1 MTIKYKT
8 IKEIKKMISQK
19 EISNKEI
26 VQEVYKLINENSH
39 LNAFV
44 TLNEENSIKQ
54 ADNLDNN
61 PSEMALA
68 GIPIAQKDL
77 FCTKGLRTTC
87 GSKILDNFIPP
98 YSATVIENLENAGC
112 ISVGKTNMDEFA
124 MGSSNETSYFG
135 NVHNPWG
142 DKLVPGGSSG
152 GSASAVAAG
161 IVPAASGT
169 DTGGS
174 IRQPASLCGITG
186 LKPTYGRVS
195 RWGMIAFASSL
206 DQAGPMART
215 VEDCALLLNEMC
227 SHDIKDTT
235 SLDEDIPNFENRA
248 GAVTLDIT
256 MAELNTYSQNC
267 SPTDPPILMSWPGA
281 LPRQLDEY
289 IDLNN
294 ETNTELLADQIW
306 DGERNLDPNWEAIL
320 KKNFLN
326 SGGYQYF
333 KMIVDEVSTRF
344 NLANTVDDFEIIT
357 DKENYYS
364 LEVLNIINNI
374 RDDFNTYQANLDT
387 TTFMPRQ
394 ANDCANVEYYIDDL
408 KWGLPVYLGLDG
420 TEVTEEY
427 KYDTGEFLETKGFYL
442 PTYYYYNKTDSRYQ
456 PFKRPSSGGFSHSS
470 IFLLVSKFQLD
481 VKGEPYF
488 FMDLDRLNCI
498 DEVAPYKENEF
509 SEMNNM
515 STGNPNSAFAKLPLS
530 IQDEVAYSGSQI
542 TSKSYDPPL
551 NRLSRLAIRLRFHN
565 GRPVKFGIQPFS
577 FVLEIKCS
585 KQSLKLK

>member
-44 TLNEENSIKQ
+44 TLNEENSLKQ

-61 PSEMALA
+61 PSEMTLA

-227 SHDIKDTT
+227 SHDTKDTT
-235 SLDEDIPNFENRA
+235 SLDEDIPNFENDLNQSLK
-248 GAVTLDIT
+248 GKKIGVVKDLDLSSLDNDVVSVYEDSLNEFVSLG
-256 MAELNTYSQNC
+256 AELKDIS
-267 SPTDPPILMSWPGA
+267 
-281 LPRQLDEY
+281 LP
-289 IDLNN
+289 
-294 ETNTELLADQIW
+294 
-306 DGERNLDPNWEAIL
+306 
-320 KKNFLN
+320 
-326 SGGYQYF
+326 
-333 KMIVDEVSTRF
+333 
-344 NLANTVDDFEIIT
+344 NLALSV
-357 DKENYYS
+357 
-364 LEVLNIINNI
+364 
-374 RDDFNTYQANLDT
+374 
-387 TTFMPRQ
+387 
-394 ANDCANVEYYIDDL
+394 
-408 KWGLPVYLGLDG
+408 
-420 TEVTEEY
+420 
-427 KYDTGEFLETKGFYL
+427 
-442 PTYYYYNKTDSRYQ
+442 PTYY
-456 PFKRPSSGGFSHSS
+456 
-470 IFLLVSKFQLD
+470 V
-481 VKGEPYF
+481 
-488 FMDLDRLNCI
+488 
-498 DEVAPYKENEF
+498 VAPAECSSN
-509 SEMNNM
+509 
-515 STGNPNSAFAKLPLS
+515 
-530 IQDEVAYSGSQI
+530 
-542 TSKSYDPPL
+542 
-551 NRLSRLAIRLRFHN
+551 LSRFD
-565 GRPVKFGIQPFS
+565 GVKFGRRSENPKDLEELYIQTRSEGFGDEVKRRILIGSYVLSAGYYDAYYKKAQQVRRLIKKDFDDAFS
-577 FVLEIKCS
+577 NVDVIMTPTTRGPAFEMGSKGSDPIQMYLEDLFTIS
-585 KQSLKLK
+585 ANLAGLPAMSLPNGNIDKKPIGLQIIGNFLDESTILNFGHMYQTKTNWHMLTPDGVKE

>member
-1 MTIKYKT
+1 MSQFNLNRSHPIIPQLTTKETESHYVSISSQDRNLIKNPDSDDFSIELPQEYYNVESVKLASAYFPIVDNQFSTTQNNVDLCFRFTRALNPLDISGVTIQNALSFLFVSETILRGSYFRIRIRDGRYSKYELAN
-8 IKEIKKMISQK
+8 EIYNRMNQ
-19 EISNKEI
+19 I
-26 VQEVYKLINENSH
+26 VTEKLARRINGTARIREWGDFVFILSYFV
-39 LNAFV
+39 NAQVGTDLSPF
-44 TLNEENSIKQ
+44 TTS
-54 ADNLDNN
+54 DNN
-61 PSEMALA
+61 NIYYNNQFKSLA
-68 GIPIAQKDL
+68 DAIVA
-77 FCTKGLRTTC
+77 F
-87 GSKILDNFIPP
+87 
-98 YSATVIENLENAGC
+98 NAKYG
-112 ISVGKTNMDEFA
+112 
-124 MGSSNETSYFG
+124 TSF
-135 NVHNPWG
+135 
-142 DKLVPGGSSG
+142 
-152 GSASAVAAG
+152 
-161 IVPAASGT
+161 
-169 DTGGS
+169 
-174 IRQPASLCGITG
+174 
-186 LKPTYGRVS
+186 
-195 RWGMIAFASSL
+195 
-206 DQAGPMART
+206 
-215 VEDCALLLNEMC
+215 
-227 SHDIKDTT
+227 
-235 SLDEDIPNFENRA
+235 DIPNFENRA

-256 MAELNTYSQNC
+256 MSELNTYSQNC
-267 SPTDPPILMSWPGA
+267 SPTEPPILMSWPGA

-294 ETNTELLADQIW
+294 ETNTEFLADQIW
-306 DGERNLDPNWEAIL
+306 DGERNLDPNWESIL
-320 KKNFLN
+320 KEKFLD
-326 SGGYQYF
+326 SGGYQHF

-456 PFKRPSSGGFSHSS
+456 PFKRPESGGFAHSS
-470 IFLLVSKFQLD
+470 IFLLVPKFQLD

>member
-44 TLNEENSIKQ
+44 TLNEENSLKQ
-54 ADNLDNN
+54 ADDLDNN

-112 ISVGKTNMDEFA
+112 ISIGKTNMDEFA

-142 DKLVPGGSSG
+142 EKLVPGGSSG

-235 SLDEDIPNFENRA
+235 SLDEDIPNFENDLNQSLK
-248 GAVTLDIT
+248 GKKIGVVKDLDLSSLDNDVVSVYEDSLNEFVSLG
-256 MAELNTYSQNC
+256 AELKDIS
-267 SPTDPPILMSWPGA
+267 
-281 LPRQLDEY
+281 LP
-289 IDLNN
+289 
-294 ETNTELLADQIW
+294 
-306 DGERNLDPNWEAIL
+306 
-320 KKNFLN
+320 
-326 SGGYQYF
+326 
-333 KMIVDEVSTRF
+333 
-344 NLANTVDDFEIIT
+344 NLALSV
-357 DKENYYS
+357 
-364 LEVLNIINNI
+364 
-374 RDDFNTYQANLDT
+374 
-387 TTFMPRQ
+387 
-394 ANDCANVEYYIDDL
+394 
-408 KWGLPVYLGLDG
+408 
-420 TEVTEEY
+420 
-427 KYDTGEFLETKGFYL
+427 
-442 PTYYYYNKTDSRYQ
+442 PTYY
-456 PFKRPSSGGFSHSS
+456 
-470 IFLLVSKFQLD
+470 V
-481 VKGEPYF
+481 
-488 FMDLDRLNCI
+488 
-498 DEVAPYKENEF
+498 VAPAECSSN
-509 SEMNNM
+509 
-515 STGNPNSAFAKLPLS
+515 
-530 IQDEVAYSGSQI
+530 
-542 TSKSYDPPL
+542 
-551 NRLSRLAIRLRFHN
+551 LSRFD
-565 GRPVKFGIQPFS
+565 GVKFGRRSENPKDLEELYVQTRSEGFGDEVKRRILIGSYVLSAGYYDAYYKKAQQVRRLIKKDFDEAFFNVDVIMTPTTRGPAFEMGSKGSDPIQMY
-577 FVLEIKCS
+577 LEDLFTIS
-585 KQSLKLK
+585 ANLAGLPAMSLPNGNIDKKPIGLQIIGNFLDESTILNFGHMYQTKTNWHMLTPDGVKE

>member
-39 LNAFV
+39 LNAFI
-44 TLNEENSIKQ
+44 TLNEENSLKQ

-235 SLDEDIPNFENRA
+235 SLDEDIPNFENDLNQSLK
-248 GAVTLDIT
+248 GKKIGVVKDLDLSSLDNDVVSVYEDSLNEFVSLG
-256 MAELNTYSQNC
+256 AELKDIS
-267 SPTDPPILMSWPGA
+267 
-281 LPRQLDEY
+281 LP
-289 IDLNN
+289 
-294 ETNTELLADQIW
+294 
-306 DGERNLDPNWEAIL
+306 
-320 KKNFLN
+320 
-326 SGGYQYF
+326 
-333 KMIVDEVSTRF
+333 
-344 NLANTVDDFEIIT
+344 NLALSV
-357 DKENYYS
+357 
-364 LEVLNIINNI
+364 
-374 RDDFNTYQANLDT
+374 
-387 TTFMPRQ
+387 
-394 ANDCANVEYYIDDL
+394 
-408 KWGLPVYLGLDG
+408 
-420 TEVTEEY
+420 
-427 KYDTGEFLETKGFYL
+427 
-442 PTYYYYNKTDSRYQ
+442 PTYY
-456 PFKRPSSGGFSHSS
+456 
-470 IFLLVSKFQLD
+470 V
-481 VKGEPYF
+481 
-488 FMDLDRLNCI
+488 
-498 DEVAPYKENEF
+498 VAPAECSSN
-509 SEMNNM
+509 
-515 STGNPNSAFAKLPLS
+515 
-530 IQDEVAYSGSQI
+530 
-542 TSKSYDPPL
+542 
-551 NRLSRLAIRLRFHN
+551 LSRFD
-565 GRPVKFGIQPFS
+565 GVKFGRRSENPKDLEELYIQTRSEGFGDEVKRRILIGSYVLSAGYYDAYYKKAQQVRRLIKKDFDEVFS
-577 FVLEIKCS
+577 NVDVIMTPTTRGPAFEMGSKGSDPIQMYLEDLFTIS
-585 KQSLKLK
+585 ANLAGLPAMSLPNGNIDKKPIGLQIIGNFLDESTILNFGHMYQTKTNWHMLTPDGEKE